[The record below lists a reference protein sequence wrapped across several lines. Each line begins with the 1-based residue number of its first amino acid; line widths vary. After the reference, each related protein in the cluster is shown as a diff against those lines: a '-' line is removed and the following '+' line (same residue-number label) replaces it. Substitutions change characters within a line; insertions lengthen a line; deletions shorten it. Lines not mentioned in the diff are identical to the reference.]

1 MSWKLLAALLLTAG
15 VLAGCEP
22 YPGPTATCFN
32 LVEGGACQFEV
43 LPARE
48 VRGGA

>member
-1 MSWKLLAALLLTAG
+1 MGWKLRAALLLLAG
-15 VLAGCEP
+15 ALAGCEP

-32 LVEGGACQFEV
+32 LVEGGACHFEA